1 MPTDRRRFLKLIIGI
16 TAGILTLANLQE
28 RLLPETDA
36 LTNPPTPTITRKR
49 SNRRTVSEPN
59 AVRVVVVR
67 GSASVDPQL
76 YVEKALEA
84 LGGVEGLV
92 PAGANILIKPNV
104 GFYDND
110 ATTDPRVTAAVV
122 KALKKTQPAKIVVGE
137 SALRGVDVDY
147 AFRVTKTRSLAEAAG
162 AEVRD
167 LRKDDTVNVQVTNG
181 LALKSVNVFK
191 TARDSIIV
199 TVPRLKRHSST
210 TATIS
215 LKNLMGIIPDDEK
228 GRFHEINLNQCIADL
243 NLVLHPKLAIID
255 ATRAMTKR
263 GPSGG
268 AMVNLNMIVA
278 STDPVAADLIAAEE
292 LFKAEGAADPHA
304 AAARI
309 DHIQNAAQVGVGTAD
324 PSKIEVLNVNL
335 S

>member
-1 MPTDRRRFLKLIIGI
+1 MRTDRRRFLKLITSI
-16 TAGILTLANLQE
+16 AGILTVANLQE
-28 RLLPETDA
+28 RLLPEIEAFTIQS
-36 LTNPPTPTITRKR
+36 TPTITNNRSSRK
-49 SNRRTVSEPN
+49 TVSDPN

-67 GSASVDPQL
+67 GSDSVDPQVC
-76 YVEKALEA
+76 VEKALEA
-84 LGGVEGLV
+84 LGGVEELV
-92 PAGANILIKPNV
+92 PPGANILIKPNV

-122 KALKKTQPAKIVVGE
+122 NALKKTQPAKIVVGE
-137 SALRGVDVDY
+137 SALRGVDVNY
-147 AFRVTKTRSLAEAAG
+147 AFRVTKTRTLAEAAG

-167 LRKDDTVNVQVTNG
+167 LRKDDSVNVQIPNG

-191 TARDSIIV
+191 TASDSIIV

-228 GRFHEINLNQCIADL
+228 GKFHETNLNQCIADL
-243 NLVLHPKLAIID
+243 NLALHPKLAIID

-268 AMVNLNMIVA
+268 VMVTLNMIVA
-278 STDPVAADLIAAEE
+278 STDPVAADLIAAQE
-292 LFKAEGAADPHA
+292 LFKAENAADPQA

-324 PSKIEVLNVNL
+324 PSKIEVLNINV

>member
-1 MPTDRRRFLKLIIGI
+1 M
-16 TAGILTLANLQE
+16 
-28 RLLPETDA
+28 
-36 LTNPPTPTITRKR
+36 
-49 SNRRTVSEPN
+49 VSEQN

-67 GSASVDPQL
+67 GSSSVDPEV

-84 LGGVEGLV
+84 LGGVEVLV

-104 GFYDND
+104 GFYDDD

-122 KALKKTQPAKIVVGE
+122 RALKKAQPAKIVVGE

-147 AFRVTKTRSLAEAAG
+147 AFRVTKTRTHAEAAG
-162 AEVRD
+162 AEVKD
-167 LRKDDTVNVQVTNG
+167 LRKDDIVNVQVPNG
-181 LALKSVNVFK
+181 LALKSVNVFR
-191 TARDSIIV
+191 TARDSVIV

-210 TATIS
+210 TTTIS

-243 NLVLHPKLAIID
+243 NLALHPKLAIID

-268 AMVNLNMIVA
+268 EMVNLNIIVA
-278 STDPVAADLIAAEE
+278 STDPVAADLIAAAE
-292 LFKAEGAADPHA
+292 LFKAEGAADPQA
-304 AAARI
+304 AATRI
-309 DHIQNAAQVGVGTAD
+309 DHIQNAAQVGVGTSD
-324 PSKIEVLNVNL
+324 PSKIEVLNVSL

>member
-1 MPTDRRRFLKLIIGI
+1 MPIDRRRFLRLIIGI
-16 TAGILTLANLQE
+16 ATGILTLANLQE
-28 RLLPETDA
+28 RLLPEVGA
-36 LTNPPTPTITRKR
+36 LTNLPTLGITRNP
-49 SNRRTVSEPN
+49 SGRRLVSEPN
-59 AVRVVVVR
+59 AVRVVIVR
-67 GSASVDPQL
+67 GSASIDPQD

-122 KALKKTQPAKIVVGE
+122 KALKRTQPAKIVVGE

-147 AFRVTKTRSLAEAAG
+147 AFRVTRTRSLAEAAG

-167 LRKDDTVNVQVTNG
+167 LRKDETVSVEVPNG
-181 LALKSVNVFK
+181 LALRSVDVFR

-199 TVPRLKRHSST
+199 SVPRLKRHSST

-215 LKNLMGIIPDDEK
+215 LKNLMGIIPDDQK

-243 NLVLHPKLAIID
+243 CLALHPKLAIID

-268 AMVNLNMIVA
+268 VMVNLNMIVA

-304 AAARI
+304 AAALI
-309 DHIQNAAQVGVGTAD
+309 DHIQNTAQVGVGTTD
-324 PSKIEVLNVNL
+324 PSKIEVVNVSL